1 MSWLAV
7 KLFLGG
13 ALKRLLSAFGWATKN
28 PAQALCV
35 LLAASTLW
43 FWRADRKHIAER
55 DKALADVALLVK
67 AQQEA
72 KAKQDAADLLNLK
85 TQAEYNRQLE
95 ANHAKLEAARGDAVR
110 EFIAARR
117 VRRTGSPV
125 NRTCEADVHPDP
137 AAPDPGPTAGD
148 YVALKPEE
156 IDAISKVELQNAER
170 GEFIRGLIEQGLA
183 LPDPA
188 F

>member
-1 MSWLAV
+1 MPWLAL
-7 KLFLGG
+7 KLLGLWG
-13 ALKRLLSAFGWATKN
+13 WIKRAAGWAVSHPKDAAIIILALFGAWSYRGWTKE
-28 PAQALCV
+28 AEGRA
-35 LLAASTLW
+35 
-43 FWRADRKHIAER
+43 ADRA
-55 DKALADVALLVK
+55 AYVK
-67 AQQEA
+67 AQKEA

-117 VRRTGSPV
+117 VRGETACRPASGAGA
-125 NRTCEADVHPDP
+125 ADLHPDP
-137 AAPDPGPTAGD
+137 APLDPGPAPGD
-148 YVALKPEE
+148 YVAVRPEE

-183 LPDPA
+183 VPEVG